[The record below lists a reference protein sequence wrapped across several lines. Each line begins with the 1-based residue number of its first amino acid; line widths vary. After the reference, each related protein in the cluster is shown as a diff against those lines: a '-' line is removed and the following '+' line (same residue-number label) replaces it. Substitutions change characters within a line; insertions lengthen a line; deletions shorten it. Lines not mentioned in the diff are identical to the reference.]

1 MLTDIRLLSQQLAKP
16 RFKSPKEVV
25 AWMGAIQAQEYAM
38 AKWAVGTRLKSSSL
52 QAVDDALAKGEIL
65 RTHIL
70 RPTWHFIAAEDIR
83 WMLQLSGGRIRTA
96 FDSYAKSRKM
106 EITGS
111 FYAKGCRLLEQLL
124 GGNKSL
130 TKQELMDEFGRAGV
144 EADNHLIHYFL
155 VRAETDGLVCSGVDK
170 NKKPTYA
177 LLEERV
183 PPVKEL
189 NREEALA
196 GWLPYISKAILRLH
210 CPILSGGP
218 V

>member
-1 MLTDIRLLSQQLAKP
+1 M
-16 RFKSPKEVV
+16 V
-25 AWMGAIQAQEYAM
+25 AWMGAVQAQEYTM

-52 QAVDDALAKGEIL
+52 RVVDDALAKGEIL

-70 RPTWHFIAAEDIR
+70 RPTWHFIVAEDIR

-96 FDSYAKSRKM
+96 FDSYARSRKM
-106 EITGS
+106 EITES
-111 FYAKGCRLLEQLL
+111 FYTKGCRLLEQLL

-130 TKQELMDEFGRAGV
+130 TKQELMDGFGRAGV
-144 EADNHLIHYFL
+144 ETDNHLIHYFL

-183 PPVKEL
+183 PPMKEL
-189 NREEALA
+189 SREEALA
-196 GWLPYISKAILRLH
+196 DWLPYIFKAIPRLH
-210 CPILSGGP
+210 CLILSGGP
-218 V
+218 AWRQLRLDMRLH

>member
-1 MLTDIRLLSQQLAKP
+1 
-16 RFKSPKEVV
+16 
-25 AWMGAIQAQEYAM
+25 M
-38 AKWAVGTRLKSSSL
+38 AKWRRNPLESSSL

-170 NKKPTYA
+170 QESRPMLCWKNVC
-177 LLEERV
+177 LGERTQ
-183 PPVKEL
+183 
-189 NREEALA
+189 REEAAARLVTLYFPKPFSGYIA
-196 GWLPYISKAILRLH
+196 DFVWWSGLTTTEQRQAVASSEPICLPKSLIRKPFLCMS
-210 CPILSGGP
+210 P
-218 V
+218 VT